1 MHSNVAREA
10 TFVLKVLS
18 PSETSFLQ
26 LSRWHV
32 DLTRSRWHQCSSGEC
47 AAFWF
52 DSVQLQISLHRILAP
67 MCVLHKEQVQWMCAP
82 WTCIQTV
89 NLLIMFIKMQSIA
102 QVQIRKESESGL
114 QLGQMTFMFERKNSY
129 GFFWTILFFDKENRW
144 HWKFMERFCWMNIP
158 KIVLQ

>member
-32 DLTRSRWHQCSSGEC
+32 DLTRRRWHQCSSGEC
-47 AAFWF
+47 AEFWF
-52 DSVQLQISLHRILAP
+52 DSVQLRISLHRILAP
-67 MCVLHKEQVQWMCAP
+67 MCVLHKEQVRWMCAP

-89 NLLIMFIKMQSIA
+89 NLLIRFIKMQSIA
-102 QVQIRKESESGL
+102 QVRIRKETESGL
-114 QLGQMTFMFERKNSY
+114 GQMQDTRGWVKGLSWEQCSLNTLYLCIWVFVY
-129 GFFWTILFFDKENRW
+129 VYYI
-144 HWKFMERFCWMNIP
+144 
-158 KIVLQ
+158 